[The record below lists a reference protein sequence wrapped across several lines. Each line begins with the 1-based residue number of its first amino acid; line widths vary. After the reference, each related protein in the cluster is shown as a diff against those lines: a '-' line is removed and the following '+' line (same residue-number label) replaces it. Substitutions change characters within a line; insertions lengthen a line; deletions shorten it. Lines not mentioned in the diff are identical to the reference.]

1 MDSSVVV
8 GVGNIYATEALF
20 RRVSLGSGRYIEQK
34 SLGNLVA
41 ETQNTRAAIEL
52 GGTTLRDYVG
62 AAGKPGYFIQS
73 LNVYGREGNPVGFVW
88 PENHPLKDPLSSAG
102 PSNKSAGLRSMVS
115 SQIAS
120 NGRMHEL

>member
-20 RRVSLGSGRYIEQK
+20 SARVRPSVRASKLSRK
-34 SLGNLVA
+34 ACGNLVA
-41 ETQNTRAAIEL
+41 ETKRILQAAIEL

-73 LNVYGREGNPVGFVW
+73 LNVYGREGKPCRFVGY
-88 PENHPLKDPLSSAG
+88 P
-102 PSNKSAGLRSMVS
+102 
-115 SQIAS
+115 
-120 NGRMHEL
+120 